1 MYTFGS
7 CSDSI
12 DHSSGPY
19 EKEQEKL
26 NQNTK
31 RTAIYL
37 SDETG
42 GYMAVFLYYEIN
54 FVMKDYLL
62 ITTPF

>member
-1 MYTFGS
+1 MDTFGS
-7 CSDSI
+7 CSDRV
-12 DHSSGPY
+12 DHNSGSY

-42 GYMAVFLYYEIN
+42 GYKAVFYVL
-54 FVMKDYLL
+54 
-62 ITTPF
+62 

>member
-1 MYTFGS
+1 MDTFGS
-7 CSDSI
+7 CSDRV
-12 DHSSGPY
+12 DHSSGSY